1 MKVAVRCTID
11 FLPETSEFDA
21 VVALRD
27 DDENCYGCRE
37 QRFVVLR
44 GSTRGRSRQERR
56 FVENQQRVSA
66 LLTWILPFVLLNE
79 VKHTRGGTR
88 DSSPQNDC
96 WLQGSCDAYGARHS
110 PEGHTP
116 YRSYCK
122 CLTTASGIWP
132 ENHIDMLLFPPCPLL
147 EDDAI

>member
-44 GSTRGRSRQERR
+44 RSTCGRSRQERR

-66 LLTWILPFVLLNE
+66 LLTWILPFVMLNE

-88 DSSPQNDC
+88 DSSPSAQNDR
-96 WLQGSCDAYGARHS
+96 WLQGRLIVMRMVRGTRLKVTLLI
-110 PEGHTP
+110 GQ
-116 YRSYCK
+116 
-122 CLTTASGIWP
+122 TASASQ
-132 ENHIDMLLFPPCPLL
+132 LLLGFGQKTT
-147 EDDAI
+147 